1 MSSSLDFAPPRT
13 LGRTGLR
20 VGRLGLGC
28 SFGVSR
34 ESCLRAFDS
43 GVNYF
48 FWGSARTE
56 GMAQAIRE
64 LSPRHRD
71 DLAVVVQCYVRFPSL
86 LRRSVEKGLKTLG
99 IERADVLLL
108 GWYDSIPSERILR
121 SVEEL
126 RTRGLFQ
133 HLGISTHHRP
143 LVAEMCREPSVG
155 VFHVRYNAAHPGA
168 EQDVFPSLPAIDP
181 PGIVSF
187 TNTCWGKLLDPS
199 RMPAGETCPPA
210 EDCYRFAL
218 SQPSVDVAV
227 CGPKHDDELSSA
239 LLALRRGP
247 LDPDEMRK
255 MRRIG
260 THIRETPRLA
270 DRLNPLS

>member
-1 MSSSLDFAPPRT
+1 MNDSVDFTGTRS
-13 LGRTGLR
+13 LGRTGLQ
-20 VGRLGLGC
+20 VGRLGIG
-28 SFGVSR
+28 SSYGVSR
-34 ESCLRAFDS
+34 ESCLRAFDR

-56 GMAQAIRE
+56 GMARAIRD
-64 LSPRHRD
+64 LSRTHRD

-86 LRRSVEKGLKTLG
+86 IRRSVEKGLKALG

-108 GWYDSIPSERILR
+108 GWYDSVPSE
-121 SVEEL
+121 SVFRAIEEM
-126 RTRGLFQ
+126 RQVGLFA

-143 LVAEMCREPSVG
+143 LVAEMCAHAAVD
-155 VFHVRYNAAHPGA
+155 VFHLRYNAAHSGA
-168 EQDVFPSLPAIDP
+168 EREVFPGLPTSGR

-187 TNTCWGKLLDPS
+187 TNTCWGQLLNPS
-199 RMPAGETCPPA
+199 RMPPGEPCPPA

-218 SQPSVDVAV
+218 SHPCVDVAV
-227 CGPKHDDELSSA
+227 CGPKNDDELNSA
-239 LLALRRGP
+239 LLALRKGP
-247 LDPDEMRK
+247 LDLEEMQR

-260 THIRETPRLA
+260 QHIRDNKKLS

>member
-1 MSSSLDFAPPRT
+1 VSAQLDFAAPTT

-28 SFGVSR
+28 SFGISR

-48 FWGSARTE
+48 FWGSVRTE

-64 LSPRHRD
+64 LAPRHRD
-71 DLAVVVQCYVRFPSL
+71 ELVVVVQCYVRFPSL
-86 LRRSVEKGLKTLG
+86 LRRSVEGGLKALG
-99 IERADVLLL
+99 VERADVLLL
-108 GWYDSIPSERILR
+108 GWYDSAPSERILE
-121 SVEEL
+121 SVEQL
-126 RTRGLFQ
+126 RARGLYG
-133 HLGISTHHRP
+133 HLGLSTHHRP
-143 LVAEMCREPSVG
+143 LVAQMCRDESIG

-168 EQDVFPSLPAIDP
+168 EQQVFSSLPSVDP

-187 TNTCWGKLLDPS
+187 TNTCWGQLLDPS
-199 RMPAGETCPPA
+199 RMPAGESCPPA

-227 CGPKHDDELSSA
+227 CGPKNEDELSSA

-247 LDPDEMRK
+247 LDPEEMLK

-260 THIRETPRLA
+260 QHIRETRRVT
-270 DRLNPLS
+270 DRLNPLG

>member
-1 MSSSLDFAPPRT
+1 MISSLDFAAPRI

-20 VGRLGLGC
+20 VGRLGLGS

-56 GMAQAIRE
+56 GMAQAIRQ
-64 LSPRHRD
+64 LSPTHRD
-71 DLAVVVQCYVRFPSL
+71 DLTVVVQCYVRFPSL
-86 LRRSVEKGLKTLG
+86 IGRSVEKGLKTLG

-108 GWYDSIPSERILR
+108 GWYDSTPSESILR
-121 SVEEL
+121 SVEQL

-143 LVAEMCREPSVG
+143 LVAEMCREQFVG
-155 VFHVRYNAAHPGA
+155 VFHLRYNAVHPGA
-168 EQDVFPSLPAIDP
+168 EREVFPSLPSVDP

-187 TNTCWGKLLDPS
+187 TNTCWGQLLDPS
-199 RMPAGETCPPA
+199 RMPAGESCPPA

-218 SQPSVDVAV
+218 SQPCVHVAV
-227 CGPKHDDELSSA
+227 CGPKNDDELSSA
-239 LLALRRGP
+239 LLALRQGP
-247 LDPDEMRK
+247 LDPQEKAK
-255 MRRIG
+255 MQRIG
-260 THIRETPRLA
+260 KHIRETRRIS

>member
-1 MSSSLDFAPPRT
+1 MSSSLDFAEPRT

-20 VGRLGLGC
+20 VGRLGIG
-28 SFGVSR
+28 SSYGISK

-64 LSPRHRD
+64 LSASQRD
-71 DLAVVVQCYVRFPSL
+71 DLVVVVQCYVRFPSL
-86 LRRSVEKGLKTLG
+86 IRRSVERGLKTLG

-108 GWYDSIPSERILR
+108 GWYDSIPSESILR

-126 RTRGLFQ
+126 RARGLFQ

-143 LVAEMCREPSVG
+143 LVAEMSGDKSVG
-155 VFHVRYNAAHPGA
+155 VFHVRYNAVHPGA
-168 EQDVFPSLPAIDP
+168 EQEVFPSLPSVEP

-187 TNTCWGKLLDPS
+187 TNTCWGQLLDPS
-199 RMPAGETCPPA
+199 RMPTGETCPPA

-227 CGPKHDDELSSA
+227 CGPKNDDELSAA
-239 LLALRRGP
+239 LLAIERGP
-247 LDPDEMRK
+247 LEPEEMLK
-255 MRRIG
+255 MKRIG
-260 THIRETPRLA
+260 KHIRETRRLA

>member
-1 MSSSLDFAPPRT
+1 MSPSTDFAGPRI
-13 LGRTGLR
+13 LGRTGR
-20 VGRLGLGC
+20 SVGRLGLGC

-34 ESCLRAFDS
+34 ESCLRAFDG

-56 GMAQAIRE
+56 GMAQAIRQ
-64 LSPRHRD
+64 LSKTHRD
-71 DLAVVVQCYVRFPSL
+71 ELTVVVQCYVRFPSL
-86 LRRSVEKGLKTLG
+86 IRRSVERGLKTLG

-108 GWYDSIPSERILR
+108 GWYDSAPSESVLR

-126 RTRGLFQ
+126 RARGLFD

-143 LVAEMCREPSVG
+143 LVTQMCHESAVG
-155 VFHVRYNAAHPGA
+155 VFHLRYNAVHPGA
-168 EQDVFPSLPAIDP
+168 EREVFPNLPSVHP

-187 TNTCWGKLLDPS
+187 TNTCWGQLLDPS
-199 RMPAGETCPPA
+199 RMPAGQLCPPA

-218 SQPSVDVAV
+218 SQERVDVAI
-227 CGPKHDDELSSA
+227 CGPKNDGELSV
-239 LLALRRGP
+239 ALRALRKGP
-247 LDPDEMRK
+247 LDPEELAR

-260 THIRETPRLA
+260 QHIRETRRLS

>member
-1 MSSSLDFAPPRT
+1 MSSRFDSTARGT

-20 VGRLGLGC
+20 VGRLGIG
-28 SFGVSR
+28 SSYGISR

-56 GMAQAIRE
+56 GMAQAIRD
-64 LSPRHRD
+64 LSARHRD
-71 DLAVVVQCYVRFPSL
+71 DLVVVIQSYVRFPSL
-86 LRRSVEKGLKTLG
+86 IRRSVEKGLKTLG

-121 SVEEL
+121 GVEEL
-126 RTRGLFQ
+126 RARGLFS

-143 LVAEMCREPSVG
+143 LVRQMCADPSVG
-155 VFHVRYNAAHPGA
+155 VFHIRYNAAHPGA
-168 EQDVFPSLPAIDP
+168 EQEVFSSLPSVDP

-187 TNTCWGKLLDPS
+187 TNTSWGQLLDPS
-199 RMPAGETCPPA
+199 RMPPGETCPPA

-218 SQPSVDVAV
+218 SQECVDVAV
-227 CGPKHDDELSSA
+227 CGPKNDDELSSA
-239 LLALRRGP
+239 LLAIHRGP
-247 LDPDEMRK
+247 LDPEEMLK

-260 THIRETPRLA
+260 KHIRETRRLI

>member
-1 MSSSLDFAPPRT
+1 MNDYIDLVAPRT
-13 LGRTGLR
+13 LGRTGR
-20 VGRLGLGC
+20 QVGRLGLGC

-34 ESCLRAFDS
+34 EGCLRAFDS

-48 FWGSARTE
+48 FWGSVRTQ
-56 GMAQAIRE
+56 GMALAIRE

-71 DLAVVVQCYVRFPSL
+71 DLTVVVQCYVRVPYL
-86 LRRSVEKGLKTLG
+86 MHKSVEKGLKALG

-108 GWYDSIPSERILR
+108 GWYDSAPSESILR
-121 SVEEL
+121 SVEGM
-126 RTRGLFQ
+126 RAKGLFR
-133 HLGISTHHRP
+133 HLGLSTHHRP
-143 LVAEMCREPSVG
+143 LVAEMCRNTSID

-168 EQDVFPSLPAIDP
+168 EHDIFSSLPSEAP

-187 TNTCWGKLLDPS
+187 TNTCWGQLLDPS
-199 RMPAGETCPPA
+199 RMPPGESCPPP

-218 SQPSVDVAV
+218 SQQCVDVAL
-227 CGPKHDDELSSA
+227 CGPKNDEELSSA

-247 LDPDEMRK
+247 LDPDEMLK

-260 THIRETPRLA
+260 AHIRQSRTLA

>member
-1 MSSSLDFAPPRT
+1 MSDYIDLTAPRM
-13 LGRTGLR
+13 LGRTGLQ

-48 FWGSARTE
+48 FWGSVRTE

-64 LSPRHRD
+64 LAPRHRN
-71 DLAVVVQCYVRFPSL
+71 DLTVVVQCYVRFPSL
-86 LRRSVEKGLKTLG
+86 VRKSVEKGLKVLG
-99 IERADVLLL
+99 VESADVLLL
-108 GWYDSIPSERILR
+108 GWYDSAPSEGIVR
-121 SVEEL
+121 SVEEM
-126 RTRGLFQ
+126 RTRGLFR
-133 HLGISTHHRP
+133 HLGLSTHHRP
-143 LVAEMCREPSVG
+143 LVAEMCRDTSID
-155 VFHVRYNAAHPGA
+155 VFHVRYNAVHPGA
-168 EQDVFPSLPAIDP
+168 EQDIFPSLPPEEP

-187 TNTCWGKLLDPS
+187 TNTCWGQLLDPS
-199 RMPAGETCPPA
+199 RMPPGESCPPA

-218 SQPSVDVAV
+218 SQPCVDVAV
-227 CGPKHDDELSSA
+227 CGPKNDEELTCA
-239 LLALRRGP
+239 LQALRRGP
-247 LDPDEMRK
+247 LDPEEMLR

-260 THIRETPRLA
+260 AHIREKRRLA

>member
-1 MSSSLDFAPPRT
+1 MSEPLDLTAPRT

-48 FWGSARTE
+48 FWGSVRTE

-64 LSPRHRD
+64 LAPRHRD
-71 DLAVVVQCYVRFPSL
+71 ELTVVVQCYVRNPSL
-86 LRRSVEKGLKTLG
+86 LRWSVERGLKTLG
-99 IERADVLLL
+99 VERADVLLL
-108 GWYDSIPSERILR
+108 GWYDSAPSERILR
-121 SVEEL
+121 TVEDL
-126 RTRGLFQ
+126 RRAGSFQ
-133 HLGISTHHRP
+133 HLGVSTHHRP
-143 LVAEMCREPSVG
+143 LVAELCGAPSVG
-155 VFHVRYNAAHPGA
+155 IVHVRYNAVHPGA
-168 EQDVFPSLPAIDP
+168 EQDVFPKLPSVDR

-187 TNTCWGKLLDPS
+187 TNTCWGQLLDPS
-199 RMPAGETCPPA
+199 RMPPGESCPPA

-218 SQPSVDVAV
+218 SQKAVDVAV
-227 CGPKHDDELSSA
+227 CGPKNDAELSSA
-239 LLALRRGP
+239 LLALRKGP
-247 LDPDEMRK
+247 LDPDEMRT

-260 THIRETPRLA
+260 QHIRGTRRLS

>member
-1 MSSSLDFAPPRT
+1 MSDSLDFAAPRT
-13 LGRTGLR
+13 LGRTGIR

-28 SFGVSR
+28 SFGVPR
-34 ESCLRAFDS
+34 KSCLRAFDS

-64 LSPRHRD
+64 LAPRHRD

-86 LRRSVEKGLKTLG
+86 IRRSVEKGLKTLG
-99 IERADVLLL
+99 VERADVLLL
-108 GWYDSIPSERILR
+108 GWYDSAPSESILK

-126 RTRGLFQ
+126 RTRGLFR
-133 HLGISTHHRP
+133 HLGLSTHHRP
-143 LVAEMCREPSVG
+143 LVAQMCRDTSVG

-168 EQDVFPSLPAIDP
+168 EQEVFASLPSVDP

-187 TNTCWGKLLDPS
+187 TNTCWGQLLDPS
-199 RMPAGETCPPA
+199 RMPAGESCPPA

-218 SQPSVDVAV
+218 SQRSVDVAV
-227 CGPKHDDELSSA
+227 CGPKNDDELSSA
-239 LLALRRGP
+239 LLAVRRGP
-247 LDPDEMRK
+247 LDPDEMLK

-260 THIRETPRLA
+260 RHIRETRRLA